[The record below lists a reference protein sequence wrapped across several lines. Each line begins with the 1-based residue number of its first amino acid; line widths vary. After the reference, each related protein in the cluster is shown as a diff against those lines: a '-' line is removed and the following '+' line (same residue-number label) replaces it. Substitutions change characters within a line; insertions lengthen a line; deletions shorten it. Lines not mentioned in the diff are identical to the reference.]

1 MRKIYINGQ
10 VYTGSLPLCEAFVT
24 EAEHFIYAG
33 SNSLAMTYA
42 GKDTEIVDLKNRFV
56 CAGFNDSHMHVLGFG
71 QTLINA
77 PLAEHTGSLSDVL
90 DCLRNHQGRTGGWL
104 TGRGWNQDYFNDVH
118 RMPDRYDLDS
128 VSTDI
133 PIAVS
138 RACGHCM
145 AVNSKALELCGI
157 TADTAAPEG
166 GAIGMRDGKP
176 DGLFYD
182 NAMTLIQSH
191 IPQPSEEEIMDMLRA
206 AFRALNSYGI
216 TSAQTDD
223 YCTFR
228 QIPWQTINDAYRRL
242 KEAGEMT
249 VRINEQCNFQDLDT
263 LKEFISAGN
272 NTGTGD
278 LLFKTGPLKMLG
290 DGSLGGRTAHLSRP
304 YADDPDTSG
313 FNLYSDELMNSM
325 IEYANDHHMQCAVH
339 AIGDACLDQ
348 VLNAID
354 RALRK
359 TPVKDHRHG
368 IIHCQISRKDQ
379 LERMADLDLHI
390 YCQSIFLDYDNHIVR
405 QRTGELAD
413 TSYSWKT
420 LMNSGLSVSNG
431 SDCPVELPDVM
442 AGIQCAVTRTSLHDQ
457 CGPYLPEEA
466 FTVQEALDS
475 FTVRGAEASF
485 EESVKGQIRAG
496 YLADFAVLEADP
508 FQTDPSHLKDIRV
521 LETYLGG
528 QLVYRREN

>member
-71 QTLINA
+71 QSLINA

-191 IPQPSEEEIMDMLRA
+191 IP
-206 AFRALNSYGI
+206 
-216 TSAQTDD
+216 
-223 YCTFR
+223 
-228 QIPWQTINDAYRRL
+228 
-242 KEAGEMT
+242 
-249 VRINEQCNFQDLDT
+249 
-263 LKEFISAGN
+263 
-272 NTGTGD
+272 
-278 LLFKTGPLKMLG
+278 
-290 DGSLGGRTAHLSRP
+290 
-304 YADDPDTSG
+304 
-313 FNLYSDELMNSM
+313 
-325 IEYANDHHMQCAVH
+325 
-339 AIGDACLDQ
+339 
-348 VLNAID
+348 
-354 RALRK
+354 
-359 TPVKDHRHG
+359 
-368 IIHCQISRKDQ
+368 
-379 LERMADLDLHI
+379 
-390 YCQSIFLDYDNHIVR
+390 
-405 QRTGELAD
+405 
-413 TSYSWKT
+413 
-420 LMNSGLSVSNG
+420 
-431 SDCPVELPDVM
+431 
-442 AGIQCAVTRTSLHDQ
+442 
-457 CGPYLPEEA
+457 
-466 FTVQEALDS
+466 
-475 FTVRGAEASF
+475 
-485 EESVKGQIRAG
+485 
-496 YLADFAVLEADP
+496 
-508 FQTDPSHLKDIRV
+508 
-521 LETYLGG
+521 
-528 QLVYRREN
+528 